1 MTATS
6 TPLRYGAVPN
16 PCNGQP
22 PIICDKDERL
32 LLMAGSYGK
41 ADVRPGQQVAPI
53 DLYTGVMFETLKK
66 GLPDLDQTRIIILS
80 PKHGLVGKKWPK
92 IAPYYNRPLTRSKA
106 ERLIENGLDGL
117 FDDWGRLR
125 DGRCCGPSPRQ
136 LLKPYSGCVWR
147 DIFIAGGGE
156 YRQVFYALVTELIES
171 SFVSPNASI
180 NEVKG
185 GIDERRQQFGEYLR
199 RLASEQHA
207 GKI

>member
-1 MTATS
+1 MTSTS

-80 PKHGLVGKKWPK
+80 PKHGLVGKEWLK
-92 IAPYYNRPLTRSKA
+92 IAPYYNRPSPA
-106 ERLIENGLDGL
+106 EKR
-117 FDDWGRLR
+117 
-125 DGRCCGPSPRQ
+125 
-136 LLKPYSGCVWR
+136 
-147 DIFIAGGGE
+147 
-156 YRQVFYALVTELIES
+156 
-171 SFVSPNASI
+171 NA
-180 NEVKG
+180 
-185 GIDERRQQFGEYLR
+185 
-199 RLASEQHA
+199 
-207 GKI
+207 